1 VKIITDVEQ
10 GSVQWLKLRLGIP
23 TASEF
28 HQLMTP
34 LFKAKEG
41 ETPKT
46 YLAKKLAEAW
56 RGEPLPGFSSY
67 ATEQGT
73 IREEDARPWYALEY
87 DVDVQQVGFVLSDDE
102 RCGCSPDGL
111 IGEDSGL
118 EIKCPNPDT
127 HVKYLIAEQLAGY
140 LRCAGSRL
148 DVRHGP
154 QELAVCQLSP
164 GVPETRSHNSAR
176 RGNHPQDRRYP
187 WRVLP
192 RVRCGDGVT
201 TQERRSLTHP

>member
-87 DVDVQQVGFVLSDDE
+87 DTDVQQVGFVLSDDE

-127 HVKYLIAEQLAGY
+127 HVKYLIAEQLPDIYAAQVHGSMFVTGRKSWRFVSY
-140 LRCAGSRL
+140 RPEFPKLVLTIQRDEEIIRKIGAILGGFYREFDAAMESLRRKDA
-148 DVRHGP
+148 
-154 QELAVCQLSP
+154 A
-164 GVPETRSHNSAR
+164 
-176 RGNHPQDRRYP
+176 
-187 WRVLP
+187 
-192 RVRCGDGVT
+192 
-201 TQERRSLTHP
+201 